1 VPEGDCCIRCGD
13 EPPRRWAEGGLLLFD
28 DSFEHEVWNLTK
40 QPRVVLIVDLWHPGL
55 DTDAKRLA
63 ALQTD
68 AERECYLGVVDRDE
82 YQMTTERGH

>member
-1 VPEGDCCIRCGD
+1 
-13 EPPRRWAEGGLLLFD
+13 
-28 DSFEHEVWNLTK
+28 
-40 QPRVVLIVDLWHPGL
+40 VLIVDLWHPGL